1 MNAFEPFSGT
11 FEFQGLCIYNLQLHV
26 YVDGE
31 IVIVHLDYPNVI
43 NN

>member
-26 YVDGE
+26 YV
-31 IVIVHLDYPNVI
+31 HLDYPNVI